1 MALIRLSLRDFVIV
15 ESLELELEPGFS
27 VLSGETGAGKSIL
40 IDALQLVLGQRA
52 ESDVVRQGNKRCE
65 ISAEFDH
72 PRSLDIWL
80 DEQGFPTEATLI
92 LKRQIDAEGRS
103 RGWINGSVAT
113 MTQLKAVADHLIDI
127 HGQHAW
133 HSLTRPQAQL
143 DLLDG
148 YAQIELSA
156 LRAAWDAWRQA
167 QSNLQNA
174 KQASQKGQERREQLL
189 WQIAEVEQ
197 LKPMPDEWGSL
208 NEEHTRLAH
217 RQDLLETAQSVTQD
231 LDEEPVDVNRV
242 LASAAN
248 RLTHM
253 AAFEPQFTQWSQTLL
268 QASDLVS
275 DVLHEVKAYARHGD
289 LGPDR
294 FQQLDDRVSL
304 WMQLS
309 KRFRTT
315 PDQLAAVYSDWQSE
329 LAALDASADM
339 EALEAK
345 ARAAQKAWKSIAD
358 EVSHARLKASRS
370 LAREVTSIM
379 QTLGM
384 QGGNLS
390 IDVRPAE
397 PNHHGQDLVEFL
409 VAGHAGVTP
418 KPVAKVASGGELSRI
433 ALAVAVCTSRLG
445 AAGTLIFDEVD
456 AGIGGK
462 VAHTVGQLMRQL
474 GEDRQVLAIT
484 HLAPVAATAHHHF
497 KVEKRTIEGAT
508 SSQISTLSNSDRVIE
523 IARMLG
529 GDADSPT
536 VMAHAREMLAA

>member
-15 ESLELELEPGFS
+15 ETLELELGAGFS

-52 ESDVVRQGNKRCE
+52 EADMVRQGAKRCE
-65 ISAEFDH
+65 ISAEFDL
-72 PRSLDIWL
+72 PPSLASWL
-80 DEQGFPTEATLI
+80 DEQGFSNETTLI
-92 LKRQIDAEGRS
+92 LKRQMDTEGRS
-103 RGWINGSVAT
+103 RGWINGGVAT

-148 YAQIELSA
+148 YALIETAPLC
-156 LRAAWDAWRQA
+156 AAWEAWRQA
-167 QSNLQNA
+167 QAALSQAANA
-174 KQASQKGQERREQLL
+174 IQKGQERREQLL
-189 WQIAEVEQ
+189 WQIAELDR
-197 LKPMPDEWGSL
+197 LKPMPQEWESL

-217 RQDLLETAQSVTQD
+217 RQDLLETAQTVVQD
-231 LDEEPVDVNRV
+231 LDEEPADVTRQLV
-242 LASAAN
+242 SAAN
-248 RLTHM
+248 RLAHM
-253 AAFEPQFTQWSQTLL
+253 AAFEPQFTPWSNTLQ
-268 QASDLVS
+268 QAADLVA
-275 DVLHEVKAYARHGD
+275 DVLHEVKGYARHGD
-289 LGPDR
+289 LDPDR

-304 WMQLS
+304 WMLLS
-309 KRFRTT
+309 KRFRTA
-315 PDQLAAVYSDWQSE
+315 PEQLAALHADWQSE
-329 LAALDASADM
+329 LAAIDASSDL

-345 ARAAQKAWKSIAD
+345 AEAAKKAWQAIANKVSQARQKAAD
-358 EVSHARLKASRS
+358 A
-370 LAREVTSIM
+370 LAQEVTSIM

-384 QGGNLS
+384 QGGSLH
-390 IDVRPAE
+390 IDVRSNE
-397 PNHHGQDLVEFL
+397 PNPNGQDHVEFM
-409 VAGHAGVTP
+409 VAGHAGVAP

-474 GEDRQVLAIT
+474 GADRQVLAIT

-497 KVEKRTIEGAT
+497 KVEKRTLDGVTT
-508 SSQISTLSNSDRVIE
+508 SRITALSDQDRVVE

-529 GDADSPT
+529 GDSDSPT
-536 VMAHAREMLAA
+536 VMAHAKEMLAA